1 MIGIDTNVLVR
12 VLVDD
17 EKAAGQCRK
26 ARALLIQHDK
36 IFISRVV
43 VTETV
48 WVLQRVYAVGKDQ
61 ILTYLNRLLL
71 QKELVFEDRPLIERA
86 YEIYRGETF
95 GFSDALILASH
106 EPRQCLLYTFDKTLA
121 RHTQARNLEQ
131 ITQQA
136 DAS

>member
-17 EKAAGQCRK
+17 EKATEQCRK

-36 IFISRVV
+36 VFISRVV

-48 WVLQRVYAVGKDQ
+48 WVLQRAYAVGKDQ

-86 YEIYRGETF
+86 CEIYRGETF
-95 GFSDALILASH
+95 GFPDALILASH
-106 EPRQCLLYTFDKTLA
+106 ETRQCLLYTFDKILA
-121 RHTQARNLEQ
+121 KYTQARNLEQ
-131 ITQQA
+131 ITQ
-136 DAS
+136 